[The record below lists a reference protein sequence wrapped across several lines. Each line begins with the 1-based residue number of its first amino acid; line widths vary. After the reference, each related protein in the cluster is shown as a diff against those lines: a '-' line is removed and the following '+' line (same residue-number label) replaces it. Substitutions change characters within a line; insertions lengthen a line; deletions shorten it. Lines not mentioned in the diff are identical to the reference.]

1 MNGTYYQNPTF
12 PTNQNNY
19 DVNMNSIPNNQGLP
33 NNNNMANN
41 TNIPS
46 TINNYNPDYN
56 PTTSLPME
64 QSYIENILRLNKGKM
79 VKAYVSFP
87 DSTEWRNKIFAGRI
101 EEAGRD
107 HLIISNPNTG
117 EWDLILMIYLN
128 YVTFDERINYSHSYS
143 QKNF

>member
-19 DVNMNSIPNNQGLP
+19 DVNMNNQG
-33 NNNNMANN
+33 M
-41 TNIPS
+41 
-46 TINNYNPDYN
+46 INNPNSANTQSPINNFNQDYN
-56 PTTSLPME
+56 MGASLPME

-128 YVTFDERINYSHSYS
+128 YVTFDEKINYNHSYS
-143 QKNF
+143 EKNF